1 MQRSTLGVLRT
12 PYSGLHSLLCC
23 IYSEY
28 CTNLPIR
35 ELRFLYSVALEKHLD
50 LERAGK
56 TGGRHVV
63 LSPPVQA
70 TSSSYC
76 VVAARCLRLLAAL
89 YMLLGIAR

>member
-1 MQRSTLGVLRT
+1 MQRSTVLGVLRT
-12 PYSGLHSLLCC
+12 LYGELRSKLSLLCC
-23 IYSEY
+23 I

-50 LERAGK
+50 LPVERAGK
-56 TGGRHVV
+56 TGSRHVV

-76 VVAARCLRLLAAL
+76 VVAAR
-89 YMLLGIAR
+89 